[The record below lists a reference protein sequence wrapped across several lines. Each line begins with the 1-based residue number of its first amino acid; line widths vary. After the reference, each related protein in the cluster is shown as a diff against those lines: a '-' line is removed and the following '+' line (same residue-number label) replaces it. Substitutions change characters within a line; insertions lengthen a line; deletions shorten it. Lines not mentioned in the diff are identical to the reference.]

1 MIAAHDA
8 EAYSADEAYD
18 SDAVVRKIQEKG
30 AEAVI
35 PPKKDRKELRDY
47 DKHLYKGRKK
57 VEWFINLIKQFRR
70 VATRYE
76 KTARNF
82 LGFVHVASV
91 MVLLR

>member
-1 MIAAHDA
+1 MIAAPEA
-8 EAYSADEAYD
+8 EASIADKAYD
-18 SDAVVRKIQEKG
+18 RDAVVRKIREQG

-47 DKHLYKGRKK
+47 DKQLDKGRKE

-76 KTARNF
+76 ETARNL
-82 LGFVHVASV
+82 LGFVHGASV